1 MRSFLRT
8 LMLTVALAVCCGTV
22 CAQKSDRQKRLT
34 REELAEKQAR
44 HIAGVMTMDD
54 ATTSR
59 FVETYCKCQKEI
71 WALGPRRGKGA
82 RRGAQAETE
91 AESEQ
96 AIKAR
101 FEHSRKIL
109 DIRQK
114 YYEEY
119 SKFLTQKQIKQVYEI
134 ERRMMNRLAKRKGN
148 GLHNGNRRQQR

>member
-1 MRSFLRT
+1 
-8 LMLTVALAVCCGTV
+8 MLTVALAVCCGTV

-71 WALGPRRGKGA
+71 WALGPRRG
-82 RRGAQAETE
+82 AQAETE

-148 GLHNGNRRQQR
+148 GLRNGNRRQQR